1 LSLNY
6 TYDAVGNALTIDS
19 ETFKYDWLNRL
30 NYTSGGTGGWPTTT
44 YTYDGAGNVQTKTVA
59 GVQTTYSYNAY
70 NRLASAGSVGFSY
83 DANGNELTK
92 VNGSTTWTYSYD
104 YENRLVKV
112 LEGSTTVSKDT
123 YSGQGKLVETVEAS
137 TQVFAYQGS
146 DIIYARNTGTGSIAK
161 YYYGDGLLVA
171 TVNGSTMYSHEDAL
185 GSVRLTSSSSVTTLF
200 SSDYRPYGLSY
211 AQSGTIKQV
220 FQYTGKPLDSA
231 TGLYNYGARFY
242 DPSIGRFISE
252 DSYMGSVTDPMSQN
266 RYIYAEDNPMS
277 FVDPSGNMIIRA
289 GGGTV
294 GTYQSPPPTPP
305 PTENP
310 FEASYASAFAPVI
323 QQARQEANEL
333 YEENLGTITQNS
345 YAAAYAPLI
354 QQTKQETS
362 DTSPVQVESPIV
374 YTKGFNLGS
383 LPSITCPTSP
393 EGPANPVGAYLV
405 TAATGVLSAGAAV
418 AAWGFAEAA
427 LPSGGYTA
435 PLAWSFGAASVSG
448 FWGTGSELA
457 YDWNAGAEAS
467 PEGAVYTG
475 CNSAVVKFLVQVGG
489 VLASL

>member
-252 DSYMGSVTDPMSQN
+252 DSYMGSVTDPMSLN

-354 QQTKQETS
+354 QQAKQEASLPARTVS
-362 DTSPVQVESPIV
+362 GTPSMALPTVPNRPGRGLAQTSPS
-374 YTKGFNLGS
+374 TWG
-383 LPSITCPTSP
+383 
-393 EGPANPVGAYLV
+393 VGQSTTLLEV
-405 TAATGVLSAGAAV
+405 V
-418 AAWGFAEAA
+418 AAWA
-427 LPSGGYTA
+427 LVGVIA
-435 PLAWSFGAASVSG
+435 I
-448 FWGTGSELA
+448 GTGPGALLAVPYAVGVTAYAAGNLYNNPNPFDAVISGLQSEDVAL
-457 YDWNAGAEAS
+457 
-467 PEGAVYTG
+467 EGLRWSSFV
-475 CNSAVVKFLVQVGG
+475 
-489 VLASL
+489 